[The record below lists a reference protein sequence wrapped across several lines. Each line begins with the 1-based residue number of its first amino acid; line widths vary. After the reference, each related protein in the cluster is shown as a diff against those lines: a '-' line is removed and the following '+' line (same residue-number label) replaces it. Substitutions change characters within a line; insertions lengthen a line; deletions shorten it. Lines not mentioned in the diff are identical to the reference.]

1 MRSLPVA
8 STPPPSPAR
17 FRGLMTRSC
26 SYTGSQRLARLYTPP
41 RRADANQT
49 GAVSSVLTVGLR
61 ILRACRRPGC
71 ARVLLAPRGAFLRAW
86 VPGIALLVLVRMLL
100 PIGRASGVVVWPRA
114 LIGAALVCIAGIRG
128 ALSSDLVIGARAL
141 IGAGLHVASCI

>member
-1 MRSLPVA
+1 MRSLPVG
-8 STPPPSPAR
+8 STPPPWPAR
-17 FRGLMTRSC
+17 FRGLMTRTSSHTC
-26 SYTGSQRLARLYTPP
+26 SQRLARLYTPP

-86 VPGIALLVLVRMLL
+86 VPGIALLVLVCMLL
-100 PIGRASGVVVWPRA
+100 PIGGRASGVVVWPRA

-128 ALSSDLVIGARAL
+128 ALSSDLVIGARTL
-141 IGAGLHVASCI
+141 IGA